1 MKNAEVAETTN
12 LPDNF
17 RWPGDKRIAVI
28 FRCAFEGWADDKWP
42 GIGPMGNPIKAGVRD
57 TNAVSFAEYG
67 PKRGIQRILN
77 VADKLDI
84 RLTIMINGIMAARH
98 PEIVKEIDEK
108 GHDIVAHSYSMDVV
122 PAYLSVDEERANI
135 RKSVDAIENVTGKRP
150 EGWISPRGTPS
161 LNTGRLLVEEG
172 LKWHGDPLDDDLPY
186 FVNHD
191 AGKLLVFPSNMDIN
205 DLPIY
210 MKHGQT
216 PDAMI
221 KIFDQWLEYVRK
233 YEDGAVRID
242 PTIHSHVFGRALGMS
257 AYARLIEKAKAE
269 DDIWVGTR
277 AEAVSHIL
285 TNYAD

>member
-1 MKNAEVAETTN
+1 MNEEVVETTN
-12 LPDNF
+12 LPESF
-17 RWPGDKRIAVI
+17 RWPDGKRIAVI

-42 GIGPMGNPIKAGVRD
+42 GIGPMGNPIKAGVLD

-67 PKRGIQRILN
+67 PKRGIQRILK

-98 PEIVKEIDEK
+98 PDIVKEIHDK

-122 PAYLSVDEERANI
+122 PAYLSEEEERANI
-135 RKSVDAIENVTGKRP
+135 RKAVGAIETVTGKRP

-186 FVNHD
+186 FVNYKS
-191 AGKLLVFPSNMDIN
+191 GKLLVFPSNMDIN

-257 AYARLIEKAKAE
+257 AYAKLIEKAKAE
-269 DDIWVGTR
+269 DDIWIGTR